1 MHQIEP
7 HYNWRQYYIAEY
19 DERSPFYGREYS
31 EFEYSL
37 ALYDHYIH
45 PQWDDFGSA
54 TLFAKILF
62 ADYDKGFAVVEVMG
76 EWNDCLHNDIMFFK
90 REIADP
96 LLEEGISRFIIIGEN
111 VLNFHYS
118 DDSYYEEWFD
128 DVADADGWIAMLNFH
143 DHVMEEIIRAN
154 IDNYIL
160 LGGSL
165 NEMDW
170 RTLKPSA
177 LFKKVD
183 ALAQKRLGA

>member
-7 HYNWRQYYIAEY
+7 YYNWRQYYTAED

-45 PQWDDFGSA
+45 PQWDDFGSP

-62 ADYDKGFAVVEVMG
+62 ADYDNGFAVIEVMG

-96 LLEEGISRFIIIGEN
+96 LIQEGISRFIIIGEN

-128 DVADADGWIAMLNFH
+128 DVSDSDGWIAMLNFH

-170 RTLKPSA
+170 RTIKPGA